1 MPKTQPA
8 APAQFRSRSAG
19 TAGFTS
25 SGGPQFDEA
34 PIHGKD
40 ALEMMGEMEAEPPH
54 MERAMKQAPRS
65 ESITT
70 DVGSG
75 AGMEAT
81 NEDAGLPMD
90 FMEEEDEFDAIGSLA
105 DEFPVDQ
112 DLYVIALELHVD
124 GKPLQAL
131 EVIKQ
136 ALDGTIE
143 LEPRKKIELLRLK
156 AAVLLV
162 LGHDELAT
170 DAQMHAEQ
178 IESMN

>member
-1 MPKTQPA
+1 M
-8 APAQFRSRSAG
+8 
-19 TAGFTS
+19 
-25 SGGPQFDEA
+25 D
-34 PIHGKD
+34 
-40 ALEMMGEMEAEPPH
+40 MMDEMEADPTDLD
-54 MERAMKQAPRS
+54 RILT
-65 ESITT
+65 ESIRIEPEAAAALGGTGQAEMT
-70 DVGSG
+70 AG
-75 AGMEAT
+75 AVAPLG
-81 NEDAGLPMD
+81 

-170 DAQMHAEQ
+170 EAQMHAEQ